1 MPTFTA
7 IIACPLRRRL
17 FVVDRITLMLHSL
30 SAGRKC
36 IVEISLK
43 PCYTINN
50 DLAKELSE

>member
-50 DLAKELSE
+50 DLTKELSG